1 MMTTIIYN
9 MAILIGFFVNL
20 FATLA
25 LSYQQFAGGL
35 DNEHK
40 ALFALV
46 VFNLIFFALQLIV
59 H

>member
-9 MAILIGFFVNL
+9 MAVLIGFFVNL

-25 LSYQQFAGGL
+25 LGYQQFAGGL
-35 DNEHK
+35 DDEHK

-46 VFNLIFFALQLIV
+46 AFNLIFFASVLIV